1 MRRAD
6 SLEKTLMLGGFEGR
20 RRGDD
25 RGWDGWMAS
34 LTRWTWVWLN
44 SGSWWWTGRP
54 GVLRFMGE
62 SWTRPSDWTE
72 NLGTL
77 YNGKISEGYTIHSIV
92 NQGTAPKHQCPDFLL
107 GFHHV
112 DFVDWLP
119 KRLKS
124 FSSPWG
130 LSSVTWPERS
140 TESHL
145 VHRLSMN
152 SQMWSR
158 GHCE

>member
-1 MRRAD
+1 MD
-6 SLEKTLMLGGFEGR
+6 MSLGELQELVMDREAWCAAVHGR
-20 RRGDD
+20 ELD
-25 RGWDGWMAS
+25 
-34 LTRWTWVWLN
+34 TTEWLN
-44 SGSWWWTGRP
+44 W
-54 GVLRFMGE
+54 E
-62 SWTRPSDWTE
+62 SW
-72 NLGTL
+72 
-77 YNGKISEGYTIHSIV
+77 KVGYTMVKYRKVTQYAVLSTREPHPNISV
-92 NQGTAPKHQCPDFLL
+92 QTFLL

-145 VHRLSMN
+145 VHRLSIN
-152 SQMWSR
+152 SQTWSR
-158 GHCE
+158 GHCEQQRHPYHLGNARVLEVLSQEPGAKVRLLCV